1 MRKQIMLTVEY
12 RSLDNS
18 LSFDLRPKEKQRFS
32 IMMKAEARYQENEN
46 YINNM
51 GNWNWCVLKEIKKQK
66 MLQIKLWNWTDKL

>member
-1 MRKQIMLTVEY
+1 MLTVEY

-51 GNWNWCVLKEIKKQK
+51 GN
-66 MLQIKLWNWTDKL
+66 